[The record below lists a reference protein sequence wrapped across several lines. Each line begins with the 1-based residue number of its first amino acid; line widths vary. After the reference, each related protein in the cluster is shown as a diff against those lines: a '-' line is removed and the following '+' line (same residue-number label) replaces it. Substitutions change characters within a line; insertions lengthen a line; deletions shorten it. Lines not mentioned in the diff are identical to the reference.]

1 MTSWLDGFA
10 KLHSF
15 KMSGPQVLY
24 SGKML
29 EPPNYL
35 ASVEKGELV
44 PQLTLNKFATEEEE
58 WTWWEKLV
66 IFYKMLK
73 MDELTT
79 IPPCGESDQRAS
91 RMESTW
97 QSLTAKLQQGER
109 KAFSSLQ
116 SKTNGSS
123 FVRFNI
129 SDLSTMNMEYP
140 PTYPMVLNDFD

>member
-35 ASVEKGELV
+35 ASLEAGELV

-73 MDELTT
+73 MDEFGNNNPALWR
-79 IPPCGESDQRAS
+79 IGPESIED
-91 RMESTW
+91 
-97 QSLTAKLQQGER
+97 
-109 KAFSSLQ
+109 
-116 SKTNGSS
+116 
-123 FVRFNI
+123 
-129 SDLSTMNMEYP
+129 D
-140 PTYPMVLNDFD
+140 D

>member
-35 ASVEKGELV
+35 ASLEAGELV

-73 MDELTT
+73 MDEFGNNNPALWRIGPDSIEDGIYMAVTDGKVAT
-79 IPPCGESDQRAS
+79 RLKAIQFNSLFRNHRIPIIR
-91 RMESTW
+91 
-97 QSLTAKLQQGER
+97 
-109 KAFSSLQ
+109 
-116 SKTNGSS
+116 
-123 FVRFNI
+123 
-129 SDLSTMNMEYP
+129 
-140 PTYPMVLNDFD
+140 